1 MLTPPIE
8 SNFLKMEACVSV
20 EKELQKVVNKLQNTA
35 ENSSKKLQD
44 GLDDIMMLRT
54 RLLSK

>member
-1 MLTPPIE
+1 
-8 SNFLKMEACVSV
+8 MEACVSV
-20 EKELQKVVNKLQNTA
+20 EKELQKVVHKLQNTA

-54 RLLSK
+54 RLLSKWPLYIE

>member
-1 MLTPPIE
+1 
-8 SNFLKMEACVSV
+8 MEACVSV
-20 EKELQKVVNKLQNTA
+20 EKELQKVVQKLQNTA
-35 ENSSKKLQD
+35 ENSSKTLQD